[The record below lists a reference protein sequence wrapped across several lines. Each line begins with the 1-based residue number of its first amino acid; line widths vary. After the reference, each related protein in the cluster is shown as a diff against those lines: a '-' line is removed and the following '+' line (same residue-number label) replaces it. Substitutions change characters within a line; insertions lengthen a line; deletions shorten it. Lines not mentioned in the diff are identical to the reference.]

1 MKKSE
6 ETLGD
11 RMREFGNQH
20 YENLTEFAR
29 ALGVVQP
36 VVSRYIN
43 NKSDPGSALL
53 LRLEHLGCSIDW
65 LLTGKK
71 VVVNIINSYPV
82 RKNLN
87 MDSEEIIEEVLFP
100 FHKKE
105 GMYCI
110 YVNKED
116 IIQNEKKN
124 IFTILLI
131 DQERA
136 LKEDCEVVVRDN
148 KGNDYYKRVQNH
160 NSIHK
165 VLMPVNV
172 SGNPRVID
180 DNEIEVIHRVVSRH
194 TSLT

>member
-105 GMYCI
+105 GMFCL
-110 YVNKED
+110 YVNKTD
-116 IIQNEKKN
+116 AIQQTKKN
-124 IFTILLI
+124 CYTVLLI
-131 DQERA
+131 DKDRQI
-136 LKEDCEVVVRDN
+136 KEDCEVVLRDK
-148 KGNDYYKRVQNH
+148 KGNEYYKKIHAH
-160 NSIHK
+160 NSLQK
-165 VLMPVNV
+165 VFVPINV
-172 SGNPRVID
+172 PGNPMVLH
-180 DNEIEVIHRVVSRH
+180 DNDIEVIHRVISKY
-194 TSLT
+194 TKMD